1 MSTKKKIK
9 LEKINN
15 LLQKLANE
23 ASKGTPI
30 IVEGQHD
37 YRTLNKLGINGN
49 FFCLKSTGNILL
61 DQLDKIGG
69 TEVIL
74 LVDFDKEGIKLAK
87 KIVRYLNLKGIKVS
101 LFYWRRIKLL
111 IGRDIKDI
119 EGVSSYLERLKS
131 NTV

>member
-1 MSTKKKIK
+1 MSTKKKVK

-37 YRTLNKLGINGN
+37 RRTLNNLGVKGN

-61 DQLDKIGG
+61 DQLDKIEG
-69 TEVIL
+69 TEAIL
-74 LVDFDKEGIKLAK
+74 LVDFDKEGIKLVK
-87 KIVRYLNLKGIKVS
+87 KIVNYLHFRGIKVRR
-101 LFYWRRIKLL
+101 FYWRRIKSLM
-111 IGRDIKDI
+111 GKDIKDV
-119 EGVSSYLERLKS
+119 EGMHSYLERLKS
-131 NTV
+131 NTA